1 MLYLLVAST
10 LPGVAAPSAGSSS
23 GGAAARKFDSVAWDQ
38 LLAGATIPCGTG
50 YLDSV
55 VHTAVGTIVYD
66 DATQQYATADA
77 FDAAAAAYILGI
89 EDASKRPTRGVWTG
103 CFGDLRGTT
112 GVAKTESASL
122 RHTIVFETLRVL
134 RALPEPKPLIVYET
148 QLAKAGSAGSQTC
161 SRTYCV
167 TDCSPRSGLLAT
179 ARPARHGT
187 AHHSLLAT
195 VRSPS
200 YGPHETA
207 PALPA
212 QCSAFARAA
221 HWPMT
226 FQHKEPEIPRRLD
239 DPASR

>member
-1 MLYLLVAST
+1 MITT
-10 LPGVAAPSAGSSS
+10 LTLGLSAHHAQRVPERHAPCTPSAYCTVSARSTASRCACSPRRRDPVTRSIRLAHHAPRS
-23 GGAAARKFDSVAWDQ
+23 G
-38 LLAGATIPCGTG
+38 LLAISSCLTC
-50 YLDSV
+50 
-55 VHTAVGTIVYD
+55 
-66 DATQQYATADA
+66 
-77 FDAAAAAYILGI
+77 
-89 EDASKRPTRGVWTG
+89 
-103 CFGDLRGTT
+103 
-112 GVAKTESASL
+112 SL
-122 RHTIVFETLRVL
+122 ARHRVL
-134 RALPEPKPLIVYET
+134 D
-148 QLAKAGSAGSQTC
+148 
-161 SRTYCV
+161 